1 MKYDKM
7 VAINQE
13 KNREKI
19 EIAKRAI
26 GEMLNR
32 KERISVTSL
41 SRNTGFAKSFFYRN
55 KEVRMTLDNAL
66 LQQGECYNP
75 KKVIFDLAMQE
86 TNKNLKISIMKLKQ
100 VNIQL
105 QAENENLKEQV
116 KELQKQISELK
127 K

>member
-1 MKYDKM
+1 MNYDKI
-7 VAINQE
+7 VAISQE
-13 KNREKI
+13 KSMRKV
-19 EIAKRAI
+19 EIAKKAI
-26 GEMLNR
+26 HKMLEK
-32 KERISVTSL
+32 KERISVTAL
-41 SRNTGFAKSFFYRN
+41 SRKTGFAKSFFYGN

-86 TNKNLKISIMKLKQ
+86 TNKNMKISIMKLKQ

>member
-1 MKYDKM
+1 MNYDKI
-7 VAINQE
+7 VAISQE
-13 KNREKI
+13 KSMRKV
-19 EIAKRAI
+19 EIAKQAI
-26 GEMLNR
+26 HKMLEQ
-32 KERISVTSL
+32 KERISVTAL
-41 SRNTGFAKSFFYRN
+41 SRKTGFAKSFFYEN

-86 TNKNLKISIMKLKQ
+86 TNKNMKISIMKLKQ
-100 VNIQL
+100 INTQL
-105 QAENENLKEQV
+105 QVENENLKEQV

>member
-1 MKYDKM
+1 
-7 VAINQE
+7 
-13 KNREKI
+13 
-19 EIAKRAI
+19 
-26 GEMLNR
+26 
-32 KERISVTSL
+32 
-41 SRNTGFAKSFFYRN
+41 
-55 KEVRMTLDNAL
+55 MTLDNAL

-75 KKVIFDLAMQE
+75 KKVIFDLATQE

>member
-1 MKYDKM
+1 M
-7 VAINQE
+7 A
-13 KNREKI
+13 
-19 EIAKRAI
+19 
-26 GEMLNR
+26 
-32 KERISVTSL
+32 
-41 SRNTGFAKSFFYRN
+41 
-55 KEVRMTLDNAL
+55 LDNAL

-75 KKVIFDLAMQE
+75 KKVIFDLATQE

>member
-26 GEMLNR
+26 SEMLNR

-55 KEVRMTLDNAL
+55 KEVRMALDNAL

-75 KKVIFDLAMQE
+75 KKVIFDLATQE

-116 KELQKQISELK
+116 KKLQKQISELK